1 MTYDQQNTFHNW
13 SELKASFDNSIEY
26 DKYSIVII
34 RAMPFPIS
42 LSVSITQFSSR
53 QLAASLSLLFALFG
67 LLGCKA
73 EKKASARNSSPPVEA
88 TQAKSG
94 SLPLVE
100 RLSGTVW
107 AENQVVLYSEISG
120 RIAEVLVSNGQS
132 VTSGQALVRLS
143 DESAREQVRQAE
155 AGLRIEEARL
165 RQSTAAFA
173 EVEAQSKRIKSLSD
187 RNLVTEVELET
198 TAAQR
203 ESAAADVELAEARV
217 EQAASNLAESRDS
230 LTKTI
235 IKAPIAGI
243 VGVRAAEI
251 GMQVTASTRLFTIGN
266 LDRVTV
272 RIDLTDEML
281 NYIEPGQAVQVFSKD
296 ADQDPLVGTLTRI
309 SPFLNPV
316 ARSTVAEID
325 LNNTERRLQPGMF
338 AAVDILY
345 GQSQQSTL
353 VPSSALYTDS
363 NTGREGVYHLQATPE
378 ADPENSLSMPV
389 DVSFLHVDPI
399 ARGAAEVAISELEV
413 SAWVV
418 TLGQN
423 LLATG
428 RSQARVR
435 SVTWQQVLDLQN
447 LQRESLLEEVM
458 NPKKSP
464 RK

>member
-1 MTYDQQNTFHNW
+1 M
-13 SELKASFDNSIEY
+13 
-26 DKYSIVII
+26 
-34 RAMPFPIS
+34 IS
-42 LSVSITQFSSR
+42 ALLS
-53 QLAASLSLLFALFG
+53 

-73 EKKASARNSSPPVEA
+73 EKKSGAHNTSPPVEA
-88 TQAKSG
+88 TQARSG

-107 AENQVVLYSEISG
+107 AENQVVLYPEISG
-120 RIAEVLVSNGQS
+120 RIAEVLVSNGQN
-132 VTSGQALVRLS
+132 VTSGQPLVRLS
-143 DESAREQVRQAE
+143 DEFAREQVRQAE

-165 RQSTAAFA
+165 RQSTAALA
-173 EVEAQSKRIKSLSD
+173 EVEAQARRIQSLSD

-217 EQAASNLAESRDS
+217 EQAASNLAESRDA

-235 IKAPIAGI
+235 ITAPIAGI

-251 GMQVTASTRLFTIGN
+251 GMQVTTSTRLFTIGN

-272 RIDLTDEML
+272 RIDLTDQML
-281 NYIEPGQAVQVFSKD
+281 NYIEPGQAVHVFPRESD
-296 ADQDPLVGTLTRI
+296 EEPIAGTVTRI

-325 LNNTERRLQPGMF
+325 LDNAERRLQAGMF

-345 GQSQQSTL
+345 GQSQQATL

-363 NTGREGVYHLQATPE
+363 NTGREGVYHLLATPE
-378 ADPENSLSMPV
+378 ADPESTLSQPV
-389 DVSFLHVDPI
+389 EVSFVPINPI
-399 ARGAAEVAISELEV
+399 ARGAAEVAIAELEAG
-413 SAWVV
+413 AWVV

-435 SVTWQQVLDLQN
+435 AVTWQQVMDLQN
-447 LQRESLLEEVM
+447 LERESLLEEVI
-458 NPKKSP
+458 NPQKPPLK
-464 RK
+464 

>member
-1 MTYDQQNTFHNW
+1 M
-13 SELKASFDNSIEY
+13 
-26 DKYSIVII
+26 
-34 RAMPFPIS
+34 S
-42 LSVSITQFSSR
+42 LAQSYPR
-53 QLAASLSLLFALFG
+53 QLASCFLLVGALFG

-73 EKKASARNSSPPVEA
+73 EIKPGARNSSPPVEA
-88 TQAKSG
+88 TQTKSG
-94 SLPLVE
+94 SLTLVE

-107 AENQVVLYSEISG
+107 AENQVGLYPEISG
-120 RIAEVLVSNGQS
+120 RIAEVMVSNGQTVS
-132 VTSGQALVRLS
+132 SGQALVRLS
-143 DESAREQVRQAE
+143 DESASEQVRQAE

-165 RQSTAAFA
+165 RQSTAALA

-187 RNLVTEVELET
+187 RNLVTDVELET

-217 EQAASNLAESRDS
+217 QQAASTLAERRDA
-230 LTKTI
+230 LNKTI

-251 GMQVTASTRLFTIGN
+251 GMQVTTSTRLFTIGN

-281 NYIEPGQAVQVFSKD
+281 NYIESGQAVHVFSKESD
-296 ADQDPLVGTLTRI
+296 KEPLIGTLTRI

-325 LNNTERRLQPGMF
+325 LNNSERRLQPGMF

-345 GQSQQSTL
+345 GQSQQATL

-363 NTGREGVYHLQATPE
+363 NTGREGVYHLQATPVD
-378 ADPENSLSMPV
+378 DPENTLSMPV
-389 DVSFLHVDPI
+389 DVSFVPVDPI
-399 ARGAAEVAISELEV
+399 ARGSSEVAIAELSTGE
-413 SAWVV
+413 WIV

-435 SVTWQQVLDLQN
+435 SVTWQQVMDLQN

-458 NPKKSP
+458 NPQKSP